1 MLFAQKI
8 TTLFFTKSRRCFS
21 PNHDAVFHKITTLF
35 FTKSR
40 RCFSPNHDAV
50 FHQITTLFFT
60 KSRRCFHKIT
70 TLFFSFRSTGQRWR
84 CEKTYDNAGHQR
96 DAGRR
101 RGVESS
107 SCEQHAGERNKN
119 LAHSRQQV
127 NWPEIQLSRNVR
139 LVASTLRSSSHAG
152 CWSFSIAAICCAF
165 WIISLFASWGEV
177 FQRRTPVLSVTS
189 RLHPSMQRRTRSGDL
204 MLASDEFRAKSAA
217 KDRACQ
223 RSCTPDLS
231 GVNSCSDIT
240 AWKLHR
246 GENSR
251 RFT

>member
-40 RCFSPNHDAV
+40 RCFSQNHDAV

-127 NWPEIQLSRNVR
+127 NSPEMQLSRNVR

-152 CWSFSIAAICCAF
+152 C
-165 WIISLFASWGEV
+165 
-177 FQRRTPVLSVTS
+177 
-189 RLHPSMQRRTRSGDL
+189 
-204 MLASDEFRAKSAA
+204 
-217 KDRACQ
+217 
-223 RSCTPDLS
+223 
-231 GVNSCSDIT
+231 
-240 AWKLHR
+240 
-246 GENSR
+246 
-251 RFT
+251 